1 MDMVKY
7 KYFKPVRN
15 EMHAI
20 DDFQSSCAPYPTPN
34 IQHQILNIWLLESLK
49 WWKIVP
55 EFKWLST
62 IDRGME

>member
-20 DDFQSSCAPYPTPN
+20 DDFQSSCAQCPPTLQHPY
-34 IQHQILNIWLLESLK
+34 IQHQILNIWVVESLE
-49 WWKIVP
+49 WWKIVS
-55 EFKWLST
+55 EFV
-62 IDRGME
+62 

>member
-20 DDFQSSCAPYPTPN
+20 DDFQSSCAQCPPTL
-34 IQHQILNIWLLESLK
+34 QHQILNIWVVESLE
-49 WWKIVP
+49 WRKIVS

-62 IDRGME
+62 IDRAME